1 MTFPKANFTFCSD
14 LSKKRLNSA
23 PVCRKQSTA
32 CWSPEYTHTL
42 AVRSEVARSEGN
54 SGSRA
59 LATACSTGVPGALG
73 SASRPGARGRY
84 LGSDVLIC
92 RRGSAGMTS
101 TVEPLVLIPGR
112 LSSRQSLKTPNTVVW

>member
-1 MTFPKANFTFCSD
+1 MTFPKANFPFRSD

-23 PVCRKQSTA
+23 PVCRKQNTA
-32 CWSPEYTHTL
+32 CWSPGYTNTP
-42 AVRSEVARSEGN
+42 AVRSEGN
-54 SGSRA
+54 SGSQA
-59 LATACSTGVPGALG
+59 PATGRSTGLPGVLG
-73 SASRPGARGRY
+73 SASRPSARRHY
-84 LGSDVLIC
+84 LGRDVLIC